1 MCADR
6 DREVVTRAP
15 AGVEDRGMVEN
26 SSPAPARR
34 AGSRA
39 ARAAAAG
46 LAAAALLLVAG
57 CGDEVTAGPA
67 SSPSVVTPSDAP
79 SPSASPS
86 PAPSPSAPSPSPE
99 PSTEPEPEPSATDGP
114 ADETPAPGGG
124 GEVPQEATTEQ
135 QESSGTGGALSVVEV
150 RTARHEGFDRVVVE
164 LAAGP
169 DAPADAAPGW
179 FSRYTDEAVQETSL
193 EPLDVD
199 GEVYL
204 DLFVRGLGY
213 PFDTG
218 VEELVGSTPGSGTSF
233 VEEVYVGGVFEG
245 QAQVVVGLSE
255 EVPYTVS
262 RLSDP
267 PRVVVDLYG

>member
-6 DREVVTRAP
+6 DREVVTSAP

-57 CGDEVTAGPA
+57 CGDDVTAGPA

-86 PAPSPSAPSPSPE
+86 PAPSPSAPSPSAE
-99 PSTEPEPEPSATDGP
+99 PSAEPQPSATDGP
-114 ADETPAPGGG
+114 ADETPAPGGDG
-124 GEVPQEATTEQ
+124 AVPEEATTGEQ
-135 QESSGTGGALSVVEV
+135 EASGTGGALSVVEV